1 MVDEV
6 LCGALLYIVQFIL
19 YSKVIMSSTV
29 INLTVKASV
38 SDINTFLTVHN
49 RYINRNELLV
59 TISLLMLASFM
70 QLQTLSRK
78 PKSSC
83 WCTYTTDQLVCQT
96 NNLGTFKK
104 GRKQSG
110 AKEMSAYK
118 SNMRCLLCGCGVI
131 SLIPGCIL

>member
-70 QLQTLSRK
+70 
-78 PKSSC
+78 
-83 WCTYTTDQLVCQT
+83 
-96 NNLGTFKK
+96 
-104 GRKQSG
+104 
-110 AKEMSAYK
+110 
-118 SNMRCLLCGCGVI
+118 
-131 SLIPGCIL
+131 